1 MDMTN
6 LAEATAAHLGG
17 VAGIGVEVRSD
28 ADLARAVGAGFN
40 VKAIDALRQSGVTG
54 GELAPEPP
62 PHLPPPP
69 LHSFCTAGVG
79 QKPTGVLAH
88 FPPGARTLIAV

>member
-28 ADLARAVGAGFN
+28 ADLARAVGAGVQREGN
-40 VKAIDALRQSGVTG
+40 
-54 GELAPEPP
+54 
-62 PHLPPPP
+62 
-69 LHSFCTAGVG
+69 
-79 QKPTGVLAH
+79 
-88 FPPGARTLIAV
+88 